1 MKIFFAIG
9 GFFMTFL
16 MFTFFQKTRQQS
28 ITNGAEIYQNFCAQ
42 CHLDTGVGVPG
53 AFPPLNKSEYLFEDI
68 TRSIAGI
75 KYGLKGPIVVNGENY
90 NGLMANHGLDDE
102 EIADVMNYIL
112 NSWDNT
118 YSQTITTA
126 QILKVQKP

>member
-1 MKIFFAIG
+1 
-9 GFFMTFL
+9 
-16 MFTFFQKTRQQS
+16 
-28 ITNGAEIYQNFCAQ
+28 
-42 CHLDTGVGVPG
+42 
-53 AFPPLNKSEYLFEDI
+53 
-68 TRSIAGI
+68 
-75 KYGLKGPIVVNGENY
+75 
-90 NGLMANHGLDDE
+90 MANHGLDDE